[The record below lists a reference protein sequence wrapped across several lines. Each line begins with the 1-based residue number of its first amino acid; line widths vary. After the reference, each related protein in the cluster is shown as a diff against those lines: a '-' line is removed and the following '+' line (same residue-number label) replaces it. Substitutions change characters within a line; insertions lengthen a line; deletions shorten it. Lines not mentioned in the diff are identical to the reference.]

1 MMQLIERAPEG
12 RGNLTGIR
20 LATET
25 NSEDVC
31 KDVNHYNLKIV
42 QLSVFKSH
50 QASIKV

>member
-1 MMQLIERAPEG
+1 MMELIERTPRGEG
-12 RGNLTGIR
+12 ENSTEIR

-42 QLSVFKSH
+42 QLSVSKSH
-50 QASIKV
+50 

>member
-1 MMQLIERAPEG
+1 MMQLIERTPEG
-12 RGNLTGIR
+12 RGDSTGIR

-42 QLSVFKSH
+42 QLLVCKYH
-50 QASIKV
+50 